1 MNDARTGSSQCW
13 AACILWMLSPIA
25 LGHGVIS
32 DRPATEREIH
42 FPDIDGYQTL
52 VIDLHTHSVFSDG
65 HVWPTIRIAEA
76 ERDGLDGIAITEHL
90 EWQPHILDIPHPDR
104 NRSFEEATLAATNL
118 DLLVI
123 PGIEIT
129 RNDQAGHMN
138 AVFVKDA
145 NELVRQRDST
155 AHLPE
160 HKFASEAE
168 AVAFAREATSGR
180 SADAHEVELDGKIV
194 WIPFADEA
202 TYLTMIAY
210 AHAAGQAAREVLE
223 LANGQ
228 GAFTFW
234 NHPSF
239 SKPRAKIDTFHKDV
253 VRAGLLH
260 GIEIA
265 NGSRYYENAHR
276 LALKHDLALIGT
288 SDVHNLIDWDYRPED
303 GGHRPVTLVFAT
315 AKTPDAARQ
324 ALFARRTV
332 VWWKNTLIGRPA
344 ELSALLQ
351 ASLKVEKSAWS
362 GNTLRVSLRNNS
374 DADFQLRNQS
384 GLVVRRHGPVIE
396 AGPNAMT
403 VLEFRFAERQRRVEL
418 QFEVLNAL
426 VAPGEPGVI
435 EFDIDTGDP
444 DTR

>member
-1 MNDARTGSSQCW
+1 MFDSQPNRRQRC
-13 AACILWMLSPIA
+13 AAYVLCLLSPVVF
-25 LGHGVIS
+25 GHGAVP

-42 FPDIDGYQTL
+42 FPDVNGYQTL
-52 VIDLHTHSVFSDG
+52 VVDLHTHSVFSDG

-104 NRSFEEATLAATNL
+104 NRAFEESSLAAKNL

-138 AVFVKDA
+138 AVFVTDA
-145 NELVRQRDST
+145 NQLVRQRNST
-155 AHLPE
+155 MHLPE
-160 HKFASEAE
+160 HKFATREE
-168 AVAFAREATSGR
+168 AVAFASEATSGGYK
-180 SADAHEVELDGKIV
+180 DAHAVELEGKTV

-202 TYLTMIAY
+202 SYLTLVAY
-210 AHAAGQAAREVLE
+210 THAAEQEAREVLE

-234 NHPSF
+234 NHPQF
-239 SKPRAKIDTFHKDV
+239 SKPRAKIDAFHKDA

-288 SDVHNLIDWDYRPED
+288 SDVHNLIDWDYSPQD
-303 GGHRPVTLVFAT
+303 GGHRPVTLVFAS
-315 AKTPDAARQ
+315 AKTNEAAKE
-324 ALFARRTV
+324 ALFAKRTA
-332 VWWKNTLIGRPA
+332 VWWKNTLIARPA
-344 ELSALLQ
+344 EMAALLA
-351 ASLKVEKSAWS
+351 ASLTVEKSSWS
-362 GNTLRVSLRNNS
+362 GNTLRVSLNNQS

-384 GLVVRRHGPVIE
+384 GLVIRRHGPVIE
-396 AGPNAMT
+396 AASNAVT
-403 VLEFRFAERQRRVEL
+403 VVEFRFAKPQPQVEL

-426 VAPGEPGVI
+426 VAPGKSGTI
-435 EFDIDTGDP
+435 TFKLDTSTP
-444 DTR
+444 